1 MTVASILK
9 QKGGDVVSVQP
20 DQTIADVVRVLAEA
34 HIGAVLVRA
43 GDDVQ
48 GLVSERDIV
57 RGLAARGASF
67 LSQSAASAM
76 TRKLT
81 FCAPGDSVEQAMQAM
96 TAGRFRHLPVR
107 DEGRLVGMISIG
119 DVVKSRIAETELES
133 QSLKQ
138 WIASG

>member
-9 QKGGDVVSVQP
+9 QKGADVISVQP
-20 DQTIADVVRVLAEA
+20 DQTVADVVRVLAA
-34 HIGAVLVRA
+34 ARIGAVLVRS
-43 GDDVQ
+43 GEDVL

-57 RGLAARGASF
+57 RGLAGQGPAF
-67 LSQSAASAM
+67 LDQGVTSAM

-81 FCAPGDSVEQAMQAM
+81 FCSPGDSVEQAMQAM
-96 TAGRFRHLPVR
+96 TAGRFRHLPVL
-107 DEGRLVGMISIG
+107 DQGRLVGMISIG
-119 DVVKSRIAETELES
+119 DVVKFRIAAAELES

>member
-1 MTVASILK
+1 MTVATILK

-20 DQTIADVVRVLAEA
+20 DQTVADVVRVLAEA
-34 HIGAVLVRA
+34 RIGAVLVRT

-57 RGLAARGASF
+57 RGLAAQGASF
-67 LSQSAASAM
+67 LAQSAATAM

-119 DVVKSRIAETELES
+119 DVVKSRIAEAELES